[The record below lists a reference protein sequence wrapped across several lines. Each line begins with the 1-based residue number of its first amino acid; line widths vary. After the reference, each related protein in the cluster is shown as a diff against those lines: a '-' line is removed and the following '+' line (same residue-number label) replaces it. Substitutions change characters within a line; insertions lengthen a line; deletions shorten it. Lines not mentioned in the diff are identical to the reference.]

1 MLSTKTLSSFPDQKT
16 IQKICKSVS
25 VLDAI
30 LCQDW
35 EFRYFSY
42 QSDWAEY
49 EEFCEIRNSSGDHTL
64 ILFREDGCVINGY
77 SNLYG
82 EPDKEKTTALLPPI
96 FNDFIF
102 GEPVNTIGT
111 TFCVWKTDSVAW
123 ISGNPPDFEDESEAF
138 LFIFD
143 GNPQT
148 YLDWA
153 TDYFDGD
160 LKESGIP
167 LETVKAIYEGKI
179 LTKAMVLSLVDDLED
194 WEQLI
199 ADLAEIDYPH
209 TIKVQSKN

>member
-1 MLSTKTLSSFPDQKT
+1 MLSTKTLSQLPDQKT
-16 IQKICKSVS
+16 MQKICKSVA

-30 LCQDW
+30 MCQEW

-42 QSDWAEY
+42 QSDWADC

-77 SNLYG
+77 SNMHG
-82 EPDKEKTTALLPPI
+82 EPNKEKTTANLPPI
-96 FNDFIF
+96 FNEFIF

-111 TFCVWKTDSVAW
+111 TFCLWTTDSKAW
-123 ISGNPPDFEDESEAF
+123 ESGNEVDFEDESEAF

-143 GNPQT
+143 GKPET
-148 YLDWA
+148 YVAWA

-160 LKESGIP
+160 FQESGIP
-167 LETVKAIYEGKI
+167 LETVKAIYEGKT
-179 LTKAMVLSLVDDLED
+179 LTKTMVLSLVEDLED

-209 TIKVQSKN
+209 SIKVKG